1 MIENILYG
9 KLKEWLVHV
18 FAQFKYNSHEK
29 SAVAVHCFETDHI
42 ILNYWKK
49 LL

>member
-1 MIENILYG
+1 MENILCD
-9 KLKEWLVHV
+9 KLKGWLVQV

-29 SAVAVHCFETDHI
+29 PAVAVHCFETDHI

>member
-1 MIENILYG
+1 MENILYG
-9 KLKEWLVHV
+9 KLKERLEHV
-18 FAQFKYNSHEK
+18 FAQLKYNSHEK

>member
-1 MIENILYG
+1 MESILYG

-29 SAVAVHCFETDHI
+29 SPIAVRCFETDHI